1 MQQRALIFSLLG
13 IQTILIV
20 FLLFKVMGT
29 SDQQNLDAETLSSTA
44 FEEDSTAS
52 TALRVAYIN
61 NDTLIAGYAYQQ
73 ELRES
78 LENQA
83 RLLDADLQKRT
94 KVFEENY
101 TLLEQEAPNMSPE
114 ELQYAQADLM
124 QRQQELIQYRDA
136 RAQELA
142 EEEARL
148 TNELLDD
155 LNAVLK
161 ELKKEQGID
170 FIFSLSPTSSLLMA
184 NDRYDMTQQV
194 VSRLNENYAARKE

>member
-29 SDQQNLDAETLSSTA
+29 SDEQNLDAETPSSTVV
-44 FEEDSTAS
+44 EEDSTAS

>member
-29 SDQQNLDAETLSSTA
+29 SDEQNLDAETPGSTA
-44 FEEDSTAS
+44 IEEDSTAS

>member
-13 IQTILIV
+13 IQIILIV

-29 SDQQNLDAETLSSTA
+29 SDEQNLDAETLSSTA
-44 FEEDSTAS
+44 VEEDSTAS

>member
-1 MQQRALIFSLLG
+1 MQQRTLILSLLG
-13 IQTILIV
+13 IQSILIV
-20 FLLFKVMGT
+20 FLLYKVLGT
-29 SDQQNLDAETLSSTA
+29 SEQQNLDAEIPSA
-44 FEEDSTAS
+44 AVGEGDSTTSAE
-52 TALRVAYIN
+52 LRVAYIN
-61 NDTLIAGYAYQQ
+61 NDTLIAGYDYQK

-94 KVFEENY
+94 KIFEENY

-124 QRQQELIQYRDA
+124 QRQQELVQYRDA
-136 RAQELA
+136 GAQELA
-142 EEEARL
+142 QEEARL

-184 NDRYDMTQQV
+184 NEQFDMTELV
-194 VSRLNENYAARKE
+194 VRRLNDNYAARKE

>member
-29 SDQQNLDAETLSSTA
+29 SDEQNLDAETPGSTA
-44 FEEDSTAS
+44 VEEDSTAS
-52 TALRVAYIN
+52 PALRVAYIN

>member
-29 SDQQNLDAETLSSTA
+29 SDEQNLDAEMPSRTA
-44 FEEDSTAS
+44 VEEDSTAS
-52 TALRVAYIN
+52 TALRVGYIN

-94 KVFEENY
+94 NVFEENY

-161 ELKKEQGID
+161 ELKKEQRID

-184 NDRYDMTQQV
+184 NDRYDMTRQV

>member
-44 FEEDSTAS
+44 VEEDSTAS
-52 TALRVAYIN
+52 PALRVAYIN

>member
-20 FLLFKVMGT
+20 FLLFKVIGT
-29 SDQQNLDAETLSSTA
+29 SDEQNLDAEMPSRTA
-44 FEEDSTAS
+44 VEEDSTSS

-73 ELRES
+73 ELREG

-83 RLLDADLQKRT
+83 RLLDTDLQKRT

-161 ELKKEQGID
+161 ELQKEQGID

>member
-1 MQQRALIFSLLG
+1 MQQRVLIFSLLG

-29 SDQQNLDAETLSSTA
+29 SDEQNLDAETPGSTA
-44 FEEDSTAS
+44 VEEDSTAS
-52 TALRVAYIN
+52 TGLRVAYIN

>member
-29 SDQQNLDAETLSSTA
+29 SDKQNLDAKTPSSTA
-44 FEEDSTAS
+44 VEEESTAS

>member
-1 MQQRALIFSLLG
+1 MQQRTLILSLLG
-13 IQTILIV
+13 IQSILIV
-20 FLLFKVMGT
+20 FLLYKVLGT
-29 SDQQNLDAETLSSTA
+29 SEQQNLDPEIPSAAVGEGDTTTSAE
-44 FEEDSTAS
+44 
-52 TALRVAYIN
+52 LRVAYIN
-61 NDTLIAGYAYQQ
+61 NDTLIAGYDYQK

-94 KVFEENY
+94 KIFEENY

-124 QRQQELIQYRDA
+124 QRQQELVQYRDA

-142 EEEARL
+142 QEEARL

-184 NDRYDMTQQV
+184 NEQFDMTELV
-194 VSRLNENYAARKE
+194 VRRLNDNYAARKE

>member
-44 FEEDSTAS
+44 VEEDSTAS

>member
-29 SDQQNLDAETLSSTA
+29 SDQQNFDAETPGSTA
-44 FEEDSTAS
+44 VEEDSTAS

-61 NDTLIAGYAYQQ
+61 NDTLIADYAYQQ

>member
-1 MQQRALIFSLLG
+1 
-13 IQTILIV
+13 
-20 FLLFKVMGT
+20 MGT

-44 FEEDSTAS
+44 VEEDSTAS

-101 TLLEQEAPNMSPE
+101 TLLEQEAPNMGPE

>member
-44 FEEDSTAS
+44 VEEDSTAS

-142 EEEARL
+142 KEEARL

>member
-20 FLLFKVMGT
+20 FLLFKVMGA
-29 SDQQNLDAETLSSTA
+29 SDEQNLDAETLSSTA
-44 FEEDSTAS
+44 VEEDSTAS

>member
-44 FEEDSTAS
+44 VEEDSTAS
-52 TALRVAYIN
+52 PALRVAYIN

-101 TLLEQEAPNMSPE
+101 TLLEQEAPNMGPE